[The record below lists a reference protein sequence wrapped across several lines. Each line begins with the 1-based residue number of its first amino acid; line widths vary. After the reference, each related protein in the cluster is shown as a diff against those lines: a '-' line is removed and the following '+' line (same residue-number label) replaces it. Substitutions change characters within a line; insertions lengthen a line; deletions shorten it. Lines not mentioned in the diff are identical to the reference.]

1 MATTGMTAM
10 KLTRAT
16 VAGLKLEP
24 GKSDQIF
31 FDDDLPGF
39 GVRLRA
45 GGKMT
50 WIIQYRVGD
59 KQRRESLGDT
69 RKVDSEQARK
79 AAKKRFAAVTLGSD
93 PQAEKAEAAA
103 KAKVTFASVADL
115 YLAKA
120 ADRLQPK
127 SLHETTRY
135 LKETFKPL
143 HRLPVHKVERRDV
156 AARLSEIAADNGKHA
171 ADRAR
176 SAVSA
181 MFVWAMREGLCDQN
195 PTIATNRHADSAG
208 GRDRVLSD
216 SELAKVWNA
225 LPEGDYGRIMKLLV
239 LTGLRREE
247 VGGLRWSEIDL
258 DKCVVV
264 LPKERTKNKTE
275 HLVPLSDSA
284 LDVLRECPRRASR
297 DLVFG
302 LGAGPFQGYAVC
314 KTVLDKVAPLDKPW
328 RAHDLRRTAATR
340 MGDLGVEP
348 HVIEAILGHTG
359 GHKRGVAGIYNR
371 ATYEA
376 QKRAALTMWANH
388 VTEITQGAD
397 RKVVP
402 LRPPVPA

>member
-1 MATTGMTAM
+1 V
-10 KLTRAT
+10 KLDKDNVFTLA
-16 VAGLKLEP
+16 
-24 GKSDQIF
+24 SDKPDAIF
-31 FDDDLPGF
+31 FDDDMPGF
-39 GVRLRA
+39 GVRVR
-45 GGKMT
+45 GEM
-50 WIIQYRVGD
+50 RVYVCQFRIDGA
-59 KQRRESLGDT
+59 QRRVTLGDV
-69 RKVDSEQARK
+69 RKISLNDARK
-79 AAKKRFAAVTLGSD
+79 AARKHFAHAVLGGD
-93 PQAEKAEAAA
+93 PQAKKAEAAV

-120 ADRLQPK
+120 AGKLRPK

-156 AARLSEIAADNGKHA
+156 AAQLSEIAARNGKHA
-171 ADRAR
+171 ADRGR

-195 PTIATNRHADSAG
+195 PIIATNRHADSAG

-216 SELAKVWNA
+216 AEIARIWNV
-225 LPEGDYGRIMKLLV
+225 LPDGDYGRIMKLLV

-258 DKCVVV
+258 DKHVVV

-284 LDVLRECPRRASR
+284 IDVLRECPRRASR

-314 KTVLDKVAPLDKPW
+314 KAVLDKAAPLERPW
-328 RAHDLRRTAATR
+328 RTHDLRRTVATR
-340 MGDLGVEP
+340 MAELGVEP

-376 QKRAALTMWANH
+376 QKRSALTMWANH

-402 LRPPVPA
+402 LRSGEERHDRQ